1 VSTTSKSGR
10 APLRSAVATLVV
22 VAIACVYSASGASAA
37 TSSSPGIGSAAAL
50 SAPNCDSTTKR
61 LKLYFY
67 AAPPCVKPW
76 KSGADNGGATA
87 QGVTKDAVKV
97 VVTTAT
103 PTSKTKGNVVNQAT
117 GEDPA
122 SERDAIIDANAILK
136 SVYQTW
142 GRTVDLQFVEA
153 SGEDEASQRADAVKV
168 AAMKPFAVIDFASTY
183 GGGGG
188 LVFNTALQ
196 GKVPTVSVITPKAR
210 NNPMVQNAAEWTG
223 KALVGG
229 KAKWAGDTT
238 MQNKT
243 RVFGVVYPTGD
254 TGVDLSVF
262 TKEFA
267 RHGGKSAVSVG
278 YDNGLDQSQA
288 ANRAQEQAP
297 TIITKLK
304 SAGVTTV
311 VNFADGTMTTPALM
325 KAATAQDYH
334 PEWIVT
340 GAGYQDID
348 VVGRLSD
355 QSQMAHAF
363 GLIWFVPY
371 AEGTQDP
378 FKALF
383 QWYWGAD
390 KGTQSVGA
398 LSSLLA
404 LYNGIQLAGPKLTA
418 DTYRAGLQKFPPIG
432 GAYSNFVSN
441 LEVSYRAPK
450 GQLPPRGSAVGW
462 YSADTTGP
470 SQIIGTG
477 AIGAGKYMYLDGGKR
492 YVFGGFPKGEPK
504 LFDKSNSI
512 GQLDTIPAGELP
524 PQYPCTDCPS
534 SGGGPAPASSSS

>member
-1 VSTTSKSGR
+1 MSTKQGR
-10 APLRSAVATLVV
+10 ALLRSGVATLAV
-22 VAIACVYSASGASAA
+22 VAITCVYSASSAA
-37 TSSSPGIGSAAAL
+37 AASTSSPGIGTAAAL

-61 LKLYFY
+61 IKLYFY

-76 KSGADNGGATA
+76 QSGADNGGATA

-97 VVTTAT
+97 VVTWTT
-103 PTSKTKGNVVNQAT
+103 PTSTTKGNVVNQAT
-117 GEDPA
+117 GQDPA
-122 SERDAIIDANAILK
+122 SERDAINDANAMLK

-142 GRTVDLQFVEA
+142 GRTVDLQFVETT
-153 SGEDEASQRADAVKV
+153 GEDEASQRADAVKV

-196 GKVPTVSVITPKAR
+196 GKVPTVNVIPPKAL
-210 NNPMVQNAAEWTG
+210 NNPVVLNAAEWTG

-229 KAKWAGDTT
+229 KAKWAGDTS

-243 RVFGVVYPTGD
+243 RVFGVVYPSGD
-254 TGVDLSVF
+254 TGIDLPVF

-267 RHGGKSAVSVG
+267 RYGGKAAVSAG

-311 VNFADGTMTTPALM
+311 VNFGDGVMTTPALM

-340 GAGYQDID
+340 GFGYQDID

-355 QSQMAHAF
+355 QTQMAHAF
-363 GLIWFVPY
+363 GVIWFVPY
-371 AEGTQDP
+371 AAGTQDP

-383 QWYWGAD
+383 QWYWGTD

-398 LSSLLA
+398 LSSLQV

-418 DTYRAGLQKFPPIG
+418 DTYRAGLRKFPPTG

-450 GQLPPRGSAVGW
+450 GQPPPRGSAVGW
-462 YSADTTGP
+462 YSTDTTGP

-477 AIGAGKYMYLDGGKR
+477 AIAPGKYMYLDGGKR
-492 YVFGGFPKGEPK
+492 YIHGDFPKGEPK

-512 GQLDTIPAGELP
+512 SQLDSIPAGELP

-534 SGGGPAPASSSS
+534 SGGGPAPSSSTS